1 MTRFSEV
8 HCGESGEKSAVS
20 FGGMKT
26 ESVMEHR
33 DNTATTQIL
42 LLIKKMHV
50 GNVTDI

>member
-1 MTRFSEV
+1 MTMFSEV
-8 HCGESGEKSAVS
+8 HCGESEENLHF

-26 ESVMEHR
+26 ESVMGHR
-33 DNTATTQIL
+33 DNTAITQNL